1 MRKLFTVMALGA
13 AMVAAN
19 AQTTVAGSKFTDNWS
34 LGIIGGVTTPTTHH
48 AFFADMRPT
57 IGLEATKMLTPVFG
71 FGFEGRTTINTP
83 FVSLPYAKHVTSKT
97 IFDGVSANLLG
108 KVNLNNLFH
117 GYKGTPDV
125 FEVEA
130 VAGIGY
136 THMFTSG
143 YENVD
148 APEYA
153 YASGAAPEYW
163 NTKFGLNFNFN
174 LGAEK
179 AWVISIKPAIV
190 YAMNK
195 GKYDAD
201 FTPRAKTAF
210 NVNDSY
216 IDITAG
222 VAYKFKNSNGTHNFA
237 LVKPYDQAEV
247 DGLNAKINDLRGQLN
262 DANSQLAN
270 AKNANGR
277 LQKELN
283 DCRNQKP
290 VVKEVSSNKCESVV
304 SFRQG
309 KSVIDAS
316 QMPNVE
322 RVATYLKNHSDAK
335 VSIKGYAS
343 PEGPL
348 AVNKKLAEARANA
361 VKNTLV
367 KKYKIDAS
375 RIDAAGQGIG
385 KMFSEPAWNRV
396 SICTLDGDK

>member
-1 MRKLFTVMALGA
+1 MRKLFTVIALGA
-13 AMVAAN
+13 SMVAAN

-34 LGIIGGVTTPTTHH
+34 IGIVGGVTTPTTHH
-48 AFFADMRPT
+48 AFFSDLRPT
-57 IGLEATKMLTPVFG
+57 VGLEATKMLTPVFG

-83 FVSLPYAKHVTSKT
+83 AYYKHLTSKT
-97 IFDGVSANLLG
+97 VFDGISANLLG
-108 KVNLNNLFH
+108 KVNLNNLFC
-117 GYKGTPDV
+117 GYKGTPDL

-136 THMFTSG
+136 THMYTSEG
-143 YENVD
+143 VAGTE
-148 APEYA
+148 
-153 YASGAAPEYW
+153 SPEYW

-174 LGAEK
+174 LGEEK
-179 AWVISIKPAIV
+179 AWVVSIKPAIV

-201 FTPRAKTAF
+201 YTPRAKTAF

-216 IDITAG
+216 VELTAG
-222 VAYKFKNSNGTHNFA
+222 VAYKFKNSNGTHNFT

-247 DGLNAKINDLRGQLN
+247 DGLNAKINDLRGQVNDLN
-262 DANSQLAN
+262 GQLRNAKDANS
-270 AKNANGR
+270 R

-290 VVKEVSSNKCESVV
+290 VVKEVESNKLESVV
-304 SFRQG
+304 SFRQS

-322 RVATYLKNHSDAK
+322 RVANYLKNHKDAK
-335 VSIKGYAS
+335 VVIKGYAS
-343 PEGPL
+343 PEGAL
-348 AVNKKLAEARANA
+348 AYNKKLAEARANS

-375 RIDAAGQGIG
+375 RIDASGQGIG